1 MKKKTL
7 FLLASILTM
16 SLFKVQ
22 NTFKNEIVEEPI
34 VVEAAQHAANF
45 DLYTYTGTYYNS
57 ITATG
62 EGLNGSLRNAL
73 TDYILPKAWPTY
85 SGTSSSNCLAFLLQ
99 EADENPENSSQM
111 IYLYTRDSVNKN
123 AASSWNREH
132 VWPQSLSNNN
142 WGKSKAGTDLLHIR
156 PTYSTTNSTRG
167 NLKFGEVSGGTQ
179 RTYNGMPYGE
189 TSNTLFE
196 PLPSVKGDVARII
209 MYTWVAYKNYYSNL
223 PAVTNVFES
232 YNTLLTWH
240 TEDKPDVM
248 EGYRNDFSETSLQK
262 NRNPFVDRPE
272 MAWQIFGDS
281 ASPAVKQ
288 ACMDAYPLGGQAGFT
303 SYAIQNYP
311 NQLTYTVGDTL
322 NTTGLLVRGYRNNGT
337 SEDITA
343 QCVASPTALNSVGT
357 TTITVTYQGNLV
369 GTFDVAVNPMGPVDL
384 ISVNIPDST
393 VSLQASQ
400 TYQINPTFNPTD
412 VYPVPNLSYSSS
424 NASIASVSS
433 SGLVTAN
440 SVGEADITVTATQ
453 NSIVKTTTLHVIVDE
468 SGIYKIRDI
477 YEQAAGTT
485 VKFYGLFLGAYSQQG
500 QGIFVGDGDYA
511 IMLYNYTNSIASL
524 QPYETY
530 VKVEGKVAIF
540 NNLYEIGTN
549 TAKPTI
555 ITVSST
561 IGQVHVDPVT
571 TYRYT
576 GDEALPDTPDYDPAI
591 QSRPTMAIGDVK
603 QVDYGNFGSTED
615 TKVELL
621 TSQGNTLT
629 IFIKKNAGL
638 NYSELATALSTPG
651 QLARLKGYLSIY
663 KTAYQ
668 LILPTVVYENSS
680 YTADAFALDL
690 LNMTAAICSDGG
702 LENNRNELIN
712 VWLTLEQD
720 KFLTLSTAHQTT
732 LKNASTTG
740 STNLAKGMARYDYV
754 VGKYFLTDFIDRN
767 PAPIGGLYNYSTT
780 MSSQLV
786 LILIFGGTILLGV
799 ALIYR
804 KNRKNKLN

>member
-1 MKKKTL
+1 
-7 FLLASILTM
+7 
-16 SLFKVQ
+16 
-22 NTFKNEIVEEPI
+22 
-34 VVEAAQHAANF
+34 
-45 DLYTYTGTYYNS
+45 
-57 ITATG
+57 
-62 EGLNGSLRNAL
+62 
-73 TDYILPKAWPTY
+73 
-85 SGTSSSNCLAFLLQ
+85 
-99 EADENPENSSQM
+99 
-111 IYLYTRDSVNKN
+111 
-123 AASSWNREH
+123 
-132 VWPQSLSNNN
+132 
-142 WGKSKAGTDLLHIR
+142 
-156 PTYSTTNSTRG
+156 
-167 NLKFGEVSGGTQ
+167 
-179 RTYNGMPYGE
+179 
-189 TSNTLFE
+189 
-196 PLPSVKGDVARII
+196 
-209 MYTWVAYKNYYSNL
+209 
-223 PAVTNVFES
+223 
-232 YNTLLTWH
+232 
-240 TEDKPDVM
+240 
-248 EGYRNDFSETSLQK
+248 
-262 NRNPFVDRPE
+262 
-272 MAWQIFGDS
+272 
-281 ASPAVKQ
+281 
-288 ACMDAYPLGGQAGFT
+288 
-303 SYAIQNYP
+303 
-311 NQLTYTVGDTL
+311 
-322 NTTGLLVRGYRNNGT
+322 
-337 SEDITA
+337 
-343 QCVASPTALNSVGT
+343 
-357 TTITVTYQGNLV
+357 
-369 GTFDVAVNPMGPVDL
+369 
-384 ISVNIPDST
+384 
-393 VSLQASQ
+393 
-400 TYQINPTFNPTD
+400 
-412 VYPVPNLSYSSS
+412 
-424 NASIASVSS
+424 
-433 SGLVTAN
+433 
-440 SVGEADITVTATQ
+440 
-453 NSIVKTTTLHVIVDE
+453 
-468 SGIYKIRDI
+468 
-477 YEQAAGTT
+477 
-485 VKFYGLFLGAYSQQG
+485 
-500 QGIFVGDGDYA
+500 DGDYA
-511 IMLYNYTNSIASL
+511 IMLYNYTNSITSL

-591 QSRPTMAIGDVK
+591 QSRPTMAIGDVI
-603 QVDYGNFGSTED
+603 QVVNGNFGSNED

-690 LNMTAAICSDGG
+690 LNTTAAICSDGG